1 MIDITCMI
9 SEIKEKCLGETP
21 DESSN
26 KGTEKVVQSQA
37 KISYFKCP
45 IEYLPPGDIH
55 PLSPVVATDL
65 ELAVYDPSM
74 SSIYDKLFIPT
85 NQYARNMIPRWTQ
98 SYTTN
103 IPYLTD
109 TQMVVGGMETFAESI
124 GDGDC
129 NKLEEVW
136 RSVKCDPNFLER
148 FSYIEWDCLKFLNT
162 HPGFLQAITLAN
174 MSAPVLSF
182 LIPILFLIFPF
193 IILKIQQIPIDAATY
208 FKTLKEIAKHH
219 FIGKTINSM
228 QNFNITTLMYLIVTV
243 ALYFYQIYQNCVAC
257 SRFYA
262 NIQRVNEQLITL
274 KNYVEY
280 SIKNMEMFIHRFE
293 NLLSY
298 REFIQDMKLRL
309 SQQQRLYDEI
319 GNTQPFKASIYKVNE
334 VGDLLKKY
342 YTVYENPEYAESL
355 QYSFEFEGYLN
366 NLKGVYYNITLGK
379 VSGAR
384 FSQSDEN
391 PTEFKGQY
399 YPTHY
404 SDSDSENEGRG
415 EAPAIANNCQIE
427 KNMIITGP
435 NASGKTTF
443 LKTTMLNIIFTQ
455 QIGHGFYSAAT
466 LVPYSH
472 IHSYLNIPD
481 TSGRD
486 SLFQAE
492 SRRCKEII
500 DIINENQGGRHFA
513 IFDELYSGTNPVEA
527 SKSAYAFLLYLS
539 KKSNVDFILTTHYR
553 TVCKKLKKNPKIKC
567 LKMNARELENG
578 QIEYTYRICPGISKI
593 QGAIRVLKD
602 MNYPA
607 EIIETIENM

>member
-1 MIDITCMI
+1 MIDITCI
-9 SEIKEKCLGETP
+9 IGEIKEKCLGENP
-21 DESSN
+21 SSQEGEKN
-26 KGTEKVVQSQA
+26 GENGEKGVKGQA

-74 SSIYDKLFIPT
+74 TSIYDHLFIPEHR
-85 NQYARNMIPRWTQ
+85 YAREMIPRWTQ

-103 IPYLTD
+103 ISYLRD
-109 TQMVVGGMETFAESI
+109 TQSVVGGMDIFVESI
-124 GDGDC
+124 CDGDC
-129 NKLEEVW
+129 QDLDNIWK
-136 RSVKCDPNFLER
+136 SVKCDPNFLER
-148 FSYIEWDCLKFLNT
+148 FSFIEWDCLKFLNT
-162 HPGFLQAITLAN
+162 HPSFLQAITLAN

-182 LIPILFLIFPF
+182 LIPVLFLIFPF
-193 IILKIQQIPIDAATY
+193 IILKIQRIPIDAATY

-219 FIGKTINSM
+219 FIGKTITSM
-228 QNFNITTLMYLIVTV
+228 QNFNVTSFIYLIVTV
-243 ALYFYQIYQNCVAC
+243 ALYFYQVYQNCVAC

-262 NIQRVNEQLITL
+262 NIQKVNDELMTL

-280 SIKNMEMFIHRFE
+280 SMKNMQMFISQFE
-293 NLLSY
+293 NLVSY
-298 REFIQDMKLRL
+298 REFIQDMKCRL
-309 SQQQRLYDEI
+309 SDMNELYDEI
-319 GNTQPFKASIYKVNE
+319 GNTRPFKASIHKIGE

-342 YTVYENPEYAESL
+342 YKVYDSSAYGEAL

-366 NLKGVYYNITLGK
+366 NLKGVRHNIKKGR
-379 VSGAR
+379 VSSAR
-384 FSQSDEN
+384 FSHSD
-391 PTEFKGQY
+391 PTEFRGQY
-399 YPTHY
+399 YPTHI
-404 SDSDSENEGRG
+404 DIDT
-415 EAPAIANNCQIE
+415 AIVNDCQID

-435 NASGKTTF
+435 NASGKTTY

-455 QIGHGFYSAAT
+455 QLGHGFYSDAT
-466 LVPYSH
+466 LIPYSH

-500 DIINENQGGRHFA
+500 DLINENQEGRHFA

-539 KKSNVDFILTTHYR
+539 KKPNVDFILTTHYR
-553 TVCKKLKKNPKIKC
+553 TVCKKLKKNPGVKC
-567 LKMNARELENG
+567 LKMNARELANG

-593 QGAIRVLKD
+593 QGAIKVLKD